1 MQRNG
6 LKTVLQDK
14 TSRFGPRLLPA
25 HSRMQEVVG
34 VAGFEPTTPSP
45 PD

>member
-1 MQRNG
+1 MRPNAG
-6 LKTVLQDK
+6 ADT
-14 TSRFGPRLLPA
+14 LLTLD
-25 HSRMQEVVG
+25 MMEMVG